1 MKLNNIHLNN
11 QWVKGKN
18 LKYLER
24 NKNGNTIYQNLPD
37 AAKAVLTGKLKV
49 MKAYI
54 QKEKTSPIHNLT
66 IPQGTIKR
74 TN

>member
-1 MKLNNIHLNN
+1 MVSPGSAAENKTDPMKLNNIHLNN

-54 QKEKTSPIHNLT
+54 
-66 IPQGTIKR
+66 
-74 TN
+74 